1 MKLQRG
7 NKGETIVE
15 TLVAILIVAVCFIML
30 ETSIITATKLNIS
43 AENENAPFVKKDA
56 SVVSSC
62 TITIDRG
69 SATSNEG
76 AELYK
81 CYKTSTG
88 YYYYEK

>member
-1 MKLQRG
+1 MKLQRD

-43 AENENAPFVKKDA
+43 AENENAPFVKDK
-56 SVVSSC
+56 STKVSC

-76 AELYK
+76 DDRYK